1 MAAFDDRCA
10 IVQRGGGRL
19 ATFPYPEMTVIH
31 YNSRNRD
38 GELMV
43 LTQTPSPIGN
53 TLPLPKPLH
62 DEALHDEALP
72 LLDEVRRWEADIR
85 PPGGAHRSVAAP
97 YAEVAKPSGSPSRS
111 ACAFSS
117 ERTGADG
124 ASSAAASSGD
134 IARNRR
140 T

>member
-43 LTQTPSPIGN
+43 LTQTPSPSVTRCRCRSRCTTKRCTTKRCRSSTRYAVGKL
-53 TLPLPKPLH
+53 TSGLP
-62 DEALHDEALP
+62 
-72 LLDEVRRWEADIR
+72 
-85 PPGGAHRSVAAP
+85 AA
-97 YAEVAKPSGSPSRS
+97 
-111 ACAFSS
+111 
-117 ERTGADG
+117 RTGP
-124 ASSAAASSGD
+124 
-134 IARNRR
+134 
-140 T
+140 